1 MNYAILLSGGTG
13 TRTGEKI
20 PKQYKRANGH
30 MMISYALGTLLKNE
44 NVDAVVVVANEKW
57 REEIIKEAE
66 TVSSVAGKI
75 TGFVDPGDTRQ
86 LSIYNALCFIDKLPE
101 TGNGKTADTV
111 LIHDAARPYLPDSII
126 SACYD
131 ALDGYDGVMPV
142 LPMKDTVYQ
151 SEDGKTVTGLLERKN
166 VYAGQAPELFR
177 FGKYLEAVRK
187 LLPDEIYKING
198 ASEPAILSGMKIL
211 MIPGD
216 EKNTKVTTG
225 EDMRK
230 FANGI

>member
-20 PKQYKRANGH
+20 PKQYKRVNGH
-30 MMISYALGTLLKNE
+30 MMISYALGTLLKNT
-44 NVDAVVVVANEKW
+44 NVDAVVLVADETC
-57 REEIIKEAE
+57 REDIMKEAE
-66 TVSSVAGKI
+66 AFGSGAGKI
-75 TGFVDPGDTRQ
+75 TGFADPGDTRQ
-86 LSIYNALCFIDKLPE
+86 LSIYNALCYIDKLPE
-101 TGNGKTADTV
+101 NGKSKTDDTV
-111 LIHDAARPYLPDSII
+111 LIHDAARPYVTDSLI
-126 SACYD
+126 SVCYD

-166 VYAGQAPELFR
+166 VYAGQAPELFL
-177 FGKYLEAVRK
+177 FGKYLKAVRK

-216 EKNTKVTTG
+216 EKNSKVTTG
-225 EDMRK
+225 EDMKK
-230 FANGI
+230 FENGI